1 LIILNFVVKLLLS
14 RDLITRIEYDSIL
27 VIINKLTKYTY
38 IILYLE
44 ASTAENLAYAFLR
57 VIVANHSA
65 LEEMISDRNCCKL
78 DSTLCIETSKE
89 LRTRLAE
96 VVYEEHADQS
106 LTKQLVTCSMDT
118 AYPPIRN
125 RNKLFIL

>member
-1 LIILNFVVKLLLS
+1 
-14 RDLITRIEYDSIL
+14 
-27 VIINKLTKYTY
+27 
-38 IILYLE
+38 
-44 ASTAENLAYAFLR
+44 
-57 VIVANHSA
+57 
-65 LEEMISDRNCCKL
+65 
-78 DSTLCIETSKE
+78 LCIETSKE

-125 RNKLFIL
+125 TKQIRIVNFRLELLENSKLYLVFYIILLELARGDTPVVTDIVLRTHT

>member
-1 LIILNFVVKLLLS
+1 MPKERLSPNPQDAMLLLS
-14 RDLITRIEYDSIL
+14 GSATGLIT
-27 VIINKLTKYTY
+27 
-38 IILYLE
+38 
-44 ASTAENLAYAFLR
+44 
-57 VIVANHSA
+57 
-65 LEEMISDRNCCKL
+65 CCKL

-96 VVYEEHADQS
+96 VVYVEYADQS

-125 RNKLFIL
+125 TPFIHANLDNDTPSSHPSKLLPCVPLSSFYLYLYGGFCGRHP

>member
-1 LIILNFVVKLLLS
+1 MHGLLRNILNL
-14 RDLITRIEYDSIL
+14 YD
-27 VIINKLTKYTY
+27 V
-38 IILYLE
+38 
-44 ASTAENLAYAFLR
+44 
-57 VIVANHSA
+57 
-65 LEEMISDRNCCKL
+65 CCKL

-125 RNKLFIL
+125 NVPFW

>member
-1 LIILNFVVKLLLS
+1 M
-14 RDLITRIEYDSIL
+14 
-27 VIINKLTKYTY
+27 YTY
-38 IILYLE
+38 FYK
-44 ASTAENLAYAFLR
+44 
-57 VIVANHSA
+57 
-65 LEEMISDRNCCKL
+65 CCKL

-106 LTKQLVTCSMDT
+106 LTKQPVTCSMDT

-125 RNKLFIL
+125 NKQSIRI

>member
-1 LIILNFVVKLLLS
+1 MVLVTSLLVLGCCQNVPGVQYLS
-14 RDLITRIEYDSIL
+14 Y
-27 VIINKLTKYTY
+27 
-38 IILYLE
+38 
-44 ASTAENLAYAFLR
+44 
-57 VIVANHSA
+57 
-65 LEEMISDRNCCKL
+65 CCKL

-96 VVYEEHADQS
+96 VAYVEYADQS

-125 RNKLFIL
+125 IF

>member
-1 LIILNFVVKLLLS
+1 
-14 RDLITRIEYDSIL
+14 
-27 VIINKLTKYTY
+27 
-38 IILYLE
+38 
-44 ASTAENLAYAFLR
+44 
-57 VIVANHSA
+57 
-65 LEEMISDRNCCKL
+65 MCCKL

-96 VVYEEHADQS
+96 VVYVEYADQS

-125 RNKLFIL
+125 NMKSLLLFFSRPINLSYPLSNRLLVLRLRYKKLIIKRPGNCC

>member
-1 LIILNFVVKLLLS
+1 
-14 RDLITRIEYDSIL
+14 
-27 VIINKLTKYTY
+27 
-38 IILYLE
+38 
-44 ASTAENLAYAFLR
+44 
-57 VIVANHSA
+57 
-65 LEEMISDRNCCKL
+65 M

-125 RNKLFIL
+125 KIHTDYKNLKYIIKIY

>member
-1 LIILNFVVKLLLS
+1 VVNLIVS
-14 RDLITRIEYDSIL
+14 HRTAR
-27 VIINKLTKYTY
+27 
-38 IILYLE
+38 YLQK
-44 ASTAENLAYAFLR
+44 
-57 VIVANHSA
+57 
-65 LEEMISDRNCCKL
+65 CCKL

-96 VVYEEHADQS
+96 VAYIEYADQS

-125 RNKLFIL
+125 KKKYFCENKSIIFSVTSNIYTFFFHRLETILVS

>member
-1 LIILNFVVKLLLS
+1 VPKERLSPNPQDAMLLLS
-14 RDLITRIEYDSIL
+14 GSATGRIT
-27 VIINKLTKYTY
+27 
-38 IILYLE
+38 
-44 ASTAENLAYAFLR
+44 
-57 VIVANHSA
+57 
-65 LEEMISDRNCCKL
+65 CCKL

-125 RNKLFIL
+125 RNYPNIIFIQKEIMFLSYIITPGKINLDPKKIRAIIT